1 MSNIFNDGED
11 YLFNIDAK
19 KLIKE
24 YGLDNYE
31 YFVDHVSKCA
41 YFKAPTLTGSLNSLF
56 GNIKN
61 VYIVVPFGELRF
73 VSISAILKYTHNPY
87 NSKHSIIQPLLLEFD
102 NGNMVVLDIKYPMVI
117 KPLVLDQ
124 EI

>member
-1 MSNIFNDGED
+1 MV
-11 YLFNIDAK
+11 
-19 KLIKE
+19 
-24 YGLDNYE
+24 LDNYE

-73 VSISAILKYTHNPY
+73 VHFCYIY
-87 NSKHSIIQPLLLEFD
+87 
-102 NGNMVVLDIKYPMVI
+102 
-117 KPLVLDQ
+117 
-124 EI
+124 